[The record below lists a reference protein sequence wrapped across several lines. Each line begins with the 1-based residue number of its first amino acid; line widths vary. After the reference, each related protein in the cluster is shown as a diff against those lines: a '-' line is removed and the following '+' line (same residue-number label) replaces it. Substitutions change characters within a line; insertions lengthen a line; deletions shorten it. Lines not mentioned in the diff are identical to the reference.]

1 MDGAYTQQEL
11 LLLSNFAYIPA
22 CLSDKPV
29 GEIINSYRDPSGGFT
44 PESVYP
50 AAAGGGMDLDD
61 VCTVFS
67 EMDKRIG
74 KNPAFGEISVARKL
88 DENNVRAL
96 CYTDPKD
103 ENPVIV
109 FRGTG
114 GTADAWTDNFEGAFY
129 SDTDIQQTAN
139 DFVEFECGMYRDI
152 VVTGHSKG
160 GNMAQYVT
168 VKQCDRIKEC
178 VSYDGQGFGE
188 KFTGQNDD
196 QIAMASPKIVSISAY
211 NDFVN
216 ILLAS
221 IAGTTIYV
229 ANESSAAAA
238 HSSVTLLT
246 CNSFDE
252 NGDFVTVRP
261 QGAVSGVLEHL
272 TDILCRG
279 MDPLTVKGK
288 EEMSLIA
295 GSAISLALTTPQDEL
310 PSGCIA
316 PTMGMIGAKLAEHIA
331 STCAVIADEL
341 PLVSNSVYFN
351 AVAIS
356 SASRTIRQQTGSL
369 RRAKTGVENVRT
381 DMALTISTQIFA
393 DRALERIGEEL
404 ERIAVKLDDLSMK
417 IDGITAC
424 YQRAEDEAS
433 SLIMA
438 KSGHI

>member
-1 MDGAYTQQEL
+1 MDGVYSQQEL
-11 LLLSNFAYIPA
+11 LLLSNFVYIPA
-22 CLSDKPV
+22 CLSDKTI
-29 GEIINSYRDPSGGFT
+29 GEIIDSFRDPSGGFT

-50 AAAGGGMDLDD
+50 AAAGGGMSLDD
-61 VCTVFS
+61 VCVVFS
-67 EMDKRIG
+67 KMDERI
-74 KNPAFGEISVARKL
+74 KSNPSFGEISVSRRL

-103 ENPVIV
+103 EDPVIV

-139 DFVEFECGMYRDI
+139 DFVEFECGKYRDI

-168 VKQCDRIKEC
+168 VKQNDRITEC
-178 VSYDGQGFGE
+178 VSYDGQGFGD
-188 KFTGQNDD
+188 KFTQQNDNE
-196 QIAMASPKIVSISAY
+196 IAVASPKIVSISAY

-229 ANESSAAAA
+229 ANDPSAAAA

-246 CNSFDE
+246 SNSFDE
-252 NGDFVTVRP
+252 NGDFITTRQ
-261 QGAVSGVLEHL
+261 QGAVSKGLEL
-272 TDILCRG
+272 ITDIMCRG
-279 MDPLTVKGK
+279 MDPMTLRGK
-288 EEMSLIA
+288 EEISLIA
-295 GSAISLALTTPQDEL
+295 GSAISLALTTREGL
-310 PSGCIA
+310 INGCVA
-316 PTMGMIGAKLAEHIA
+316 PTMGMIAANLAEHVAGTI
-331 STCAVIADEL
+331 SVIADEM
-341 PLVSNSVYFN
+341 PLVSNNVYFD
-351 AVAIS
+351 ATSVGR
-356 SASRTIRQQTGSL
+356 ASLIIRQQIYSI
-369 RRAKTGVENVRT
+369 RRVKTGIESVRT

-393 DRALERIGEEL
+393 DHVLERLGEEL
-404 ERIAVKLDDLSMK
+404 ERIAVRLDDLSAK

-424 YQRAEDEAS
+424 YRCAEDEAS

-438 KSGHI
+438 KSCHI